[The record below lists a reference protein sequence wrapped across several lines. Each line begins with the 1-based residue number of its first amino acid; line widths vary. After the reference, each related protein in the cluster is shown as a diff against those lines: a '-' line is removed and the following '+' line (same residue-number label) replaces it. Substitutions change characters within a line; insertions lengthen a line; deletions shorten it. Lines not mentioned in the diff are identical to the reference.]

1 MLNDEIEK
9 KYQLKKDKKKKLEST
24 ELTRQTHYTCYETDQ
39 TMYKENHNKL

>member
-1 MLNDEIEK
+1 MMKLKK
-9 KYQLKKDKKKKLEST
+9 KYQLKKGKKKLEST